1 MSGTGSDRVQTKT
14 LEVLKMD
21 SFTLI
26 EVPSCRR
33 NLHLSV
39 LPKKDKSDKQIA
51 EYINQN
57 CQGQRGIVYC
67 ARRQDTVS
75 LAHELK
81 SSNINAV
88 FVHGAVSDFE
98 RKRNMHAWVSGLAQV
113 VCATKSFGMGINQK
127 DVRFVLHK
135 TFPESPEDYFQE
147 IGRAGRDG
155 LPSLCTLFFKHTDR
169 IFSSEPHL

>member
-1 MSGTGSDRVQTKT
+1 MLSILTRIAKGNM
-14 LEVLKMD
+14 VL
-21 SFTLI
+21 FI
-26 EVPSCRR
+26 F
-33 NLHLSV
+33 
-39 LPKKDKSDKQIA
+39 
-51 EYINQN
+51 
-57 CQGQRGIVYC
+57 
-67 ARRQDTVS
+67 ARRQDAVS

-98 RKRNMHAWVSGLAQV
+98 RKRNVHAWVSGLAQV

-155 LPSLCTLFFKHTDR
+155 LPSLCTLFFKHADR
-169 IFSSEPHL
+169 SFHLNNIYKIEDIEYQKHKYDLLNEISNFCDNSSSCHHQLIELYFNDVDIGM